1 MRARPSMARS
11 LALIVAVALAIL
23 WALVPIA
30 WGVVTSLKPA
40 LQILTNPPSW
50 IPSPAT
56 LDHYREVLGQSLFP
70 IYFRNSVI
78 VTVVSVALSL
88 ALSVHAAYALARS
101 EFRLKGALLVA
112 ILATAMIPGI
122 AILVPL
128 YNLSV
133 RTGLYNSFAAM
144 IIVYTAWSIP
154 QLVWLLKGFFERV
167 PVELEEAA
175 LVDGCSRP
183 RAFYLIAL
191 PMARP
196 GLLAGVVMA
205 MMFVWNDFLIGF
217 ALAISE
223 ERRILPVGL
232 FTFISNIGIDWGPL
246 MAATVIALLPVML
259 AFFMMQRWLVQGLMA
274 GAVKG

>member
-1 MRARPSMARS
+1 MRAKPS
-11 LALIVAVALAIL
+11 LARGLALLAAVTLALA
-23 WALVPIA
+23 WAVMPIA

-50 IPSPAT
+50 FPSPAT
-56 LDHYREVLGQSLFP
+56 LDHYREVIGQSLFP
-70 IYFRNSVI
+70 VYFRNSVV
-78 VTVVSVALSL
+78 VTLVSVALGL
-88 ALSVHAAYALARS
+88 ALSVHAAYALARTD
-101 EFRLKGALLVA
+101 FRFKGALLVA

-133 RTGLYNSFAAM
+133 HTGLYNSFAGM

-167 PVELEEAA
+167 PIELEEAA

-183 RAFYLIAL
+183 RAFYLVAL

-196 GLLAGVVMA
+196 GLLAGTVMA

-223 ERRILPVGL
+223 DRRILPVGL

-246 MAATVIALLPVML
+246 MAATVVALLPVMA
-259 AFFMMQRWLVQGLMA
+259 AFFLMQRWLVQGLMA